1 MAQIFINV
9 ELFSHLRLTSAL
21 RKSQISTLP
30 YSESDQLSFSHARS
44 VYRAPDFRFSQDCT
58 VVNVPCQGQSSIYA
72 STNNASEENAL
83 SLLASAANLLSDN
96 SRVLNLIDIR
106 LRQQE
111 TDALILR
118 HKRQTTNV

>member
-1 MAQIFINV
+1 MSLAKAKV
-9 ELFSHLRLTSAL
+9 VYMLAL
-21 RKSQISTLP
+21 
-30 YSESDQLSFSHARS
+30 
-44 VYRAPDFRFSQDCT
+44 
-58 VVNVPCQGQSSIYA
+58 
-72 STNNASEENAL
+72 NNASEENAL